1 MSRKKKIGLGILGA
15 VVALV
20 IIALVAPTSEPEP
33 FPPPEGYS
41 SWEAYYEETGQS
53 PATTTPPETTESAP
67 PSEPAITPSEQA
79 YTITIADHSSKASEA
94 LYELSALMSN
104 PLIGDDEWTLNVA
117 VQLVTIQALYDE
129 AIEINPPSSMTN
141 IHYKY
146 VQAMKHFESATQLIA
161 QGIDELDA
169 NLINQATA
177 EMNLGGQL
185 IDEATELIEEFT
197 MTHSQ

>member
-1 MSRKKKIGLGILGA
+1 
-15 VVALV
+15 
-20 IIALVAPTSEPEP
+20 
-33 FPPPEGYS
+33 
-41 SWEAYYEETGQS
+41 
-53 PATTTPPETTESAP
+53 
-67 PSEPAITPSEQA
+67 
-79 YTITIADHSSKASEA
+79 
-94 LYELSALMSN
+94 MSN